1 MGNSV
6 SCLSRLKNNQFAQDM
21 LSLVCNRWGEDE
33 LRKGNYS
40 SAEDNFKNTR
50 LENDI
55 YINNLAECYNRQSKY
70 KEAID
75 LFKQI
80 TATEQKQR
88 SLQLHK
94 DALKALTKDNTVDNN
109 DKKTYYQ
116 SIIDLYEKE
125 IADIKEGDPSEKN
138 KVSIILSMNYYD
150 YARFLVDIQSNSSEY
165 ASIIRKACNLDPSN
179 QLFRSFVYDQNITD
193 ILEDDTIRTD
203 NTIGTC
209 FGTCYIA

>member
-116 SIIDLYEKE
+116 SMI
-125 IADIKEGDPSEKN
+125 
-138 KVSIILSMNYYD
+138 YYD
-150 YARFLVDIQSNSSEY
+150 YARFLVDIQSDSSEY
-165 ASIIRKACNLDPSN
+165 APIIRKACKLDPSN
-179 QLFRSFVYDQNITD
+179 QLFRSFVYDQNITE
-193 ILEDDTIRTD
+193 ILEDDTIGLT
-203 NTIGTC
+203 
-209 FGTCYIA
+209 YEM